1 MVNEDEVE
9 VVQNDDIQKFVQSQE
24 GILSNLIN
32 EVNGVVP
39 FK

>member
-1 MVNEDEVE
+1 MVNEDEIE

-32 EVNGVVP
+32 EVNGVDP